1 MACLMAFLMA
11 FPDGLPEC
19 AATQVHAVE
28 SSGIRIVEV
37 TGLPE
42 RFVPRAATVEAAARS
57 PLAGP
62 VMLSPKR
69 AMIDSAGLPA
79 KRPHL
84 LDSPGEAGA
93 LPPPLE
99 LSRRRIDLKRRVVL
113 TTHPLQYGSRPAEIV
128 WGAPSPQARG
138 PVIATLVRPELRN
151 AIGTHNGPYA
161 IYRAV
166 AAAKGAF
173 ETTKRSDLAFT
184 APPVKI
190 GPYPSWYDP
199 SKIAS
204 IDPWDE
210 EHASAHHGAPSPHR
224 YDPSKIASIDPWGHL
239 AGFKDGP
246 GAAMAAAGAE
256 IQPTIAI
263 TEATLRMPEIIDAM
277 KKGRLKADGKILQAR
292 LDVAS
297 DCALI
302 VTLSGADCLP
312 HCMLIAILQE
322 DGTLSVVKCAIDP
335 VWFLP
340 GIAERFKLDE
350 AKLRQ
355 NLFEQVRRTGPH
367 CTLMASLIACRLP
380 SLLHADGLP
389 HCMLMASIIA
399 C

>member
-1 MACLMAFLMA
+1 M
-11 FPDGLPEC
+11 
-19 AATQVHAVE
+19 HAVE

-42 RFVPRAATVEAAARS
+42 RFVPRAATVESAARS

-62 VMLSPKR
+62 VKLSPKR
-69 AMIDSAGLPA
+69 AMLDSAGLPA

-84 LDSPGEAGA
+84 PDSLGEVGA
-93 LPPPLE
+93 PPPPLE

-113 TTHPLQYGSRPAEIV
+113 TTHPLQYGSRPAQIV

-204 IDPWDE
+204 IDPW
-210 EHASAHHGAPSPHR
+210 
-224 YDPSKIASIDPWGHL
+224 GHL
-239 AGFKDGP
+239 AGFQDGP

-277 KKGRLKADGKILQAR
+277 KKGRLKADGKILQVR
-292 LDVAS
+292 LDDAS
-297 DCALI
+297 DCALMAP
-302 VTLSGADCLP
+302 GMAPCL
-312 HCMLIAILQE
+312 
-322 DGTLSVVKCAIDP
+322 
-335 VWFLP
+335 
-340 GIAERFKLDE
+340 
-350 AKLRQ
+350 
-355 NLFEQVRRTGPH
+355 
-367 CTLMASLIACRLP
+367 
-380 SLLHADGLP
+380 
-389 HCMLMASIIA
+389 
-399 C
+399 